1 LLLRARGMVLPSDC
15 EEEEELLRLRVV
27 WLDIVCVVVVGCLML
42 W

>member
-1 LLLRARGMVLPSDC
+1 MVLPSDC